1 MAFAPTFVSAIVLI
15 LSNVLTY
22 IGIEIGSEALTT
34 TLNTLITV
42 GVGLFVMFRQ
52 VKTGRSTVAGTRP
65 K

>member
-1 MAFAPTFVSAIVLI
+1 MAFAPTYVSAIVLI

-22 IGIEIGSEALTT
+22 FGINVGSEALTT

-42 GVGLFVMFRQ
+42 GFGLFIMYRQ
-52 VKTGRSTVAGTRP
+52 VKTGASTIAGTKP